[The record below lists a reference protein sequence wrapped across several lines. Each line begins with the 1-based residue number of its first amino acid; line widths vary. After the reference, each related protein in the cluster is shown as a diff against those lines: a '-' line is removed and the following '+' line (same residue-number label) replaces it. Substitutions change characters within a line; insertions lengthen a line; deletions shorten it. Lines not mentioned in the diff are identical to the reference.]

1 MKYSINKIMNKTLL
15 IEGKKIVPLKWFQNM
30 NNLTIMTIEE
40 YLEKYNQDYKNFSL
54 RELVHKLESNCV
66 IYNKT
71 SPHGEPQVSD
81 SYIYEKISSHFTK
94 FKKAIKKKTC

>member
-40 YLEKYNQDYKNFSL
+40 YLEKYNQDYKNFS
-54 RELVHKLESNCV
+54 
-66 IYNKT
+66 
-71 SPHGEPQVSD
+71 
-81 SYIYEKISSHFTK
+81 
-94 FKKAIKKKTC
+94 A